1 MFPVCK
7 CMSCKHYV
15 VYPRDDMRGCPYCE
29 AFPKGI
35 PSKIWWEEIE
45 HTAPYPGDHGIQY
58 EPAQSEHDM
67 PGGEVNCHDGK
78 DLQNHR

>member
-15 VYPRDDMRGCPYCE
+15 VYPRDDMRGCPYCD

-35 PSKIWWEEIE
+35 PSKIWWEEID
-45 HTAPYPGDHGIQY
+45 HTAPFPGDHGLRY
-58 EPAQSEHDM
+58 EPANDET
-67 PGGEVNCHDGK
+67 ENK
-78 DLQNHR
+78 